1 MTYNATVK
9 FSYITDSDDA
19 SSKYFPQMVDQQ
31 TITIEAP
38 AQDLNVYQYYELFKN
53 FLRAV
58 GFAEYSIM
66 DGGCRLAFN
75 DENDPKQMGKLMEEY
90 EMQDKQLYSSEDYV
104 NLQETCDQLQSEI
117 TDLKAKLSRA
127 LNPDNPNY
135 TDEEMDAMTA
145 KTKVT
150 QKTLLNAYKVCN
162 DCGTEYGEYSVGCSS
177 HWTGVCDVC
186 GQLKPVTESRDYGYL
201 AKGIKEIAK

>member
-1 MTYNATVK
+1 MTYNAKIK
-9 FSYITDSDDA
+9 FSYINDSEVTP
-19 SSKYFPQMVDQQ
+19 SKYFPQMVDQQ

-90 EMQDKQLYSSEDYV
+90 EMQDKQLYSTEDYE
-104 NLQETCDQLQSEI
+104 NLQETREQLESEV
-117 TDLKAKLSRA
+117 TDLKARLSRA
-127 LNPDNPNY
+127 PNPDNPNY
-135 TDEEMDAMTA
+135 TDEEIEAIDFEN
-145 KTKVT
+145 KITK
-150 QKTLLNAYKVCN
+150 QTLLNAYKVCN
-162 DCGTEYGEYSVGCSS
+162 DCGTKYGTYNVGCSS
-177 HWTGVCDVC
+177 HWTGKCDVC
-186 GQLKPVTESRDYGYL
+186 EEVKPVTESRDYGYL
-201 AKGIKEIAK
+201 AKGIRGIVK